1 MAHAMP
7 SSVHWG
13 VLTSIL
19 ILGPKLPG
27 WRFYSERRVLRDLAI
42 LTLLH
47 GICRILTRTED
58 RDHQA
63 AHTLRMG
70 RTYAIL
76 TYAFWELSPA
86 VLSEGWRCLPPP
98 VICSDHTK
106 WQLFERSG
114 PAQADPRPYVYA
126 SMGHA
131 SPTSHP
137 SFGAKAPQ
145 LRQLG

>member
-86 VLSEGWRCLPPP
+86 VLSEGWRCLPLL
-98 VICSDHTK
+98 SARTT
-106 WQLFERSG
+106 QNGNFLS
-114 PAQADPRPYVYA
+114 AQGQPRPIPVHMFTRVWA
-126 SMGHA
+126 TLVLP
-131 SPTSHP
+131 PTQVSARKPHKCV
-137 SFGAKAPQ
+137 S
-145 LRQLG
+145 